1 MTEFVLTPAQRK
13 RSITVVVVTVSVV
26 ALTLGLTW
34 PLLSLILEAQGVSAM
49 LIGLSSASQ
58 TVAVLVVLPLAP
70 WMMSRFGTVPL
81 VACAIATIIVALVL
95 LPAFPNVYA
104 WFPIRFLL
112 GGAVE
117 VLFIGCDVWVNQ
129 VAKEK
134 SRGRVIGVYGFAM
147 SAGFAGGPLIINMT
161 GIEGWAP
168 FLVGIVIIAVATI
181 PLLWSRGV
189 VPRIEGHP
197 TGRLVYFLRIAP
209 TLMIAGLMFGFID
222 AAALSFLPI
231 FGLGYGYDQTTVVTM
246 VTVIVVGMMITQL
259 PIGWLADHVGGR
271 VMIVG
276 ATVLVAVPS
285 ALLPFIM
292 DMPFAMWPA
301 LLVIGGALGGFYTI
315 GMVMMGRRFKGAD
328 LVAVN
333 AAFVVFWALGSMVG
347 PAVTGVAI
355 DATTVD
361 AMPVVV
367 VVACLLYLPLAIA
380 RMIKAG
386 SE

>member
-1 MTEFVLTPAQRK
+1 
-13 RSITVVVVTVSVV
+13 
-26 ALTLGLTW
+26 
-34 PLLSLILEAQGVSAM
+34 
-49 LIGLSSASQ
+49 
-58 TVAVLVVLPLAP
+58 
-70 WMMSRFGTVPL
+70 MMSRFGTVPL
-81 VACAIATIIVALVL
+81 VACAIAAIIVALVL

-129 VAKEK
+129 VAEEK

-209 TLMIAGLMFGFID
+209 TLMIAGLMFGFVD

-231 FGLGYGYDQTTVVTM
+231 YGLGYGYDQTTVVTM

-333 AAFVVFWALGSMVG
+333 AAFVVFWALGSIVG

>member
-58 TVAVLVVLPLAP
+58 TVAVLVVLPLVP

-112 GGAVE
+112 GAAVE

-129 VAKEK
+129 VAEEK

-209 TLMIAGLMFGFID
+209 TLMIAGLMFGFVD

-231 FGLGYGYDQTTVVTM
+231 YGLGYGYDQTTVVTM
-246 VTVIVVGMMITQL
+246 VTVIVVGMMLTQL

-333 AAFVVFWALGSMVG
+333 AAFVVFWALGSIVG